1 MDRRKLIKWLG
12 IGGATISTSGIVSA
26 DSEADTELSIKKVAG
41 SSRVLAISWNE
52 NVDSDLF
59 YIVYVDD
66 QKEVETRS
74 THYRLTGLKPGE
86 NIAVKIEAYEA
97 KQDGPVISAGKEFK
111 PGRPEMSDM
120 KTQPAT
126 PQDVDKD
133 KWKKMSESEKREMF
147 RKGNHRCKSQDKSQT

>member
-26 DSEADTELSIKKVAG
+26 DSEANTELSIKKVAG
-41 SSRVLAISWNE
+41 SSRALAISWDE
-52 NVDSDLF
+52 NTDSDLH
-59 YIVYVDD
+59 YIVYVGG

-74 THYRLTGLKPGE
+74 THHRLTDLNPDE

-97 KQDGPVISAGKEFK
+97 KQDEPVISAGKEFK
-111 PGRPEMSDM
+111 PGRPEMIDM

-133 KWKKMSESEKREMF
+133 KWENMSKSEKREMF
-147 RKGNHRCKSQDKSQT
+147 KKGNHRCKPQNKSQA